1 MAKTPY
7 IDDDLYAD
15 EPDNQAV
22 DTGPLTREQLQ
33 SLARDQI
40 EAVRNTA
47 QELWHSHEIAC
58 DILLLNRIEHQLC
71 GE

>member
-1 MAKTPY
+1 MAN
-7 IDDDLYAD
+7 
-15 EPDNQAV
+15 EPDIDEAEI

-47 QELWHSHEIAC
+47 QELWQSHEIAC